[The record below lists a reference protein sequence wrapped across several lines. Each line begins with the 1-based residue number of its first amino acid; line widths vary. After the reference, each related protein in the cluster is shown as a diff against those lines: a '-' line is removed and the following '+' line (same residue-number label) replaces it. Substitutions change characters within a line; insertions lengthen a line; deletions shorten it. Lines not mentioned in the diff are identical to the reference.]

1 MLLSCKSEDIQPT
14 QNTSLEP
21 LSKGEIIKHT
31 YYTLAYSE
39 ADEQAYWVFYHL
51 TPELINGTQSRTDD
65 FRADPLVSTGS
76 ASLEDY
82 KGSGYD
88 RGHLCPAA
96 DMTLNKTSMSE
107 TFYLSNMTPQTHG
120 FNAGVWSRLETKV
133 REWALQYDGLYVVA
147 GGILSEKSASIG
159 ANEVTVPKRFYKVI
173 YDEKNGM
180 IAFIIPNESSSQPL
194 DKFAVSVDEVEQLT
208 GIDLFSGLD
217 DQTENQM
224 ESTVNAGNWDFK

>member
-1 MLLSCKSEDIQPT
+1 MRSSNTPT
-14 QNTSLEP
+14 
-21 LSKGEIIKHT
+21 
-31 YYTLAYSE
+31 YTLAYSE

-51 TPELINGTQSRTDD
+51 TPELINGSQSRTDD

-76 ASLEDY
+76 ATLDDY

-120 FNAGVWSRLETKV
+120 FNAGVWSRLETRV

-147 GGILSEKSASIG
+147 GGILSEKLASIG

-180 IAFIIPNESSSQPL
+180 IAFIIPNESSSLTL
-194 DKFAVSVDEVEQLT
+194 DKFAVSVDEVEKLT
-208 GIDLFSGLD
+208 GIDFFSGLD

-224 ESTVNAGNWDFK
+224 ESTVNTGSWDFN